1 MTTIFAPI
9 TAIGKAGVSVIRI
22 SGPKAADCLRYFGI
36 TKNLEERKALLR
48 KIIDP
53 RNGNIIDI
61 ALITLFPAPNS
72 FTGEDV
78 VEIALHS
85 SPYILK
91 TIFELLSKIEN
102 VRMAEPGEFSKI
114 AFLNDKMDLV
124 EAEALSDLIASET
137 EIQHQQALNQ
147 MQGNLSKIYDN
158 WRTEL
163 INISA
168 NIEAYID
175 FPDQDLPEDIIDN
188 LEKQIKKIINEVE
201 THLHDNKRGEKI
213 RTGLSLAIIGPTNA
227 GKSSLINYLA
237 KSEIAIVSDIAGTT
251 RDVVETHLE
260 IAGIPVIIADTAGIR
275 ETDNEI
281 EIEGIKRA
289 VKKAENADL
298 KILILDATDLR
309 NWAKIDDQTLLVIN
323 KTDKSSNEIPD
334 FLKKF
339 NPLLISIKENI
350 NLDQLIISLEN
361 RVKELASPGS
371 TPLITRAR
379 YREAL
384 SEVLENLSY
393 FSLTKNIELAAEDLR
408 LAVRSIGKITGKVDV
423 EEILDKIFAGFCIG
437 K

>member
-9 TAIGKAGVSVIRI
+9 TAIGKSGVSVIRI
-22 SGPKAADCLRYFGI
+22 SGPEAADCLRYFGI
-36 TKNLEERKALLR
+36 TKNFEERKSHLR
-48 KIIDP
+48 KIINP
-53 RNGNIIDI
+53 KTGSIVDI
-61 ALITLFPAPNS
+61 ALITIFPAPNS

-91 TIFELLSKIEN
+91 TIFELLSEVEG
-102 VRMAEPGEFSKI
+102 VRLAEPGEFSKI
-114 AFLNDKMDLV
+114 AFLNGKMDLV

-137 EIQHQQALNQ
+137 AIQHQQALNQ
-147 MQGNLSKIYDN
+147 MQGNLSKIYDQ
-158 WRTEL
+158 WRSEL

-175 FPDQDLPEDIIDN
+175 FPDQDLPENIVDD
-188 LEKQIKKIINEVE
+188 LENQVKKIISEVE
-201 THLHDNKRGEKI
+201 THLHDNQRGEKI

-275 ETDNEI
+275 ETNNEI

-289 VKKAENADL
+289 IKKAENADL

-309 NWAKIDDQTLLVIN
+309 NWPKIDDQTLLVIN
-323 KTDKSSNEIPD
+323 KIDKAENAIPD
-334 FLKKF
+334 FLARF
-339 NPLLISIKENI
+339 DPIQISIKENI
-350 NLDQLIISLEN
+350 NLDKLITTLEHQ
-361 RVKELASPGS
+361 VKELASPGS
-371 TPLITRAR
+371 SPLITRAR

-384 SEVLENLSY
+384 NEMLENLSY

-408 LAVRSIGKITGKVDV
+408 LAIRAIGKITGKVDV
-423 EEILDKIFAGFCIG
+423 DEILDKIFAGFCIG